1 MINFSLKILL
11 LLLTATSAFASVP
24 LAPRMGAGGKL
35 DMYGC
40 MQSNDF
46 YIANFAIY
54 PITQQQKDSKKPIL
68 PYCQDIPY
76 TGNAQITLDLLDR
89 DVRRKS
95 VWIKV
100 FDNRKSLIAQ
110 TEPSISKQGV
120 ITTSVNFPHQGQY
133 DVVLY
138 VEDSDLNTNPETSA
152 LHIPLMV
159 ATTVV
164 GEPAT
169 TGGFFKVTA
178 GIVVLAL
185 LLGWLIP
192 RHLKAKSTSPNLT
205 V

>member
-1 MINFSLKILL
+1 MINFSLKIGL

-24 LAPRMGAGGKL
+24 LAPRMGAGGKI

-40 MQSNDF
+40 MQTNDY

-54 PITQQQKDSKKPIL
+54 PITEQQKDPKKPML
-68 PYCQDIPY
+68 PHCQDIPY
-76 TGNAQITLDLLDR
+76 TGNAQLTLDLLDR
-89 DVRRKS
+89 DVRRKP

-100 FDNRKSLIAQ
+100 FDNHKSLITQ
-110 TEPSISKQGV
+110 TEPSVSKQGV

-152 LHIPLMV
+152 LHIPLLV

-169 TGGFFKVTA
+169 TGGFFKVAA
-178 GIVVLAL
+178 GIAILAL
-185 LLGWLIP
+185 LLGWFIP
-192 RHLKAKSTSPNLT
+192 RQLKAKPSA

>member
-1 MINFSLKILL
+1 MINFSLKIGL

-24 LAPRMGAGGKL
+24 LAPRMGAGGKI

-40 MQSNDF
+40 MQTNDY

-54 PITQQQKDSKKPIL
+54 PITEQQKDPKKPML
-68 PYCQDIPY
+68 PHCQDIPY
-76 TGNAQITLDLLDR
+76 TGNTQLTLDLLDR
-89 DVRRKS
+89 DVRRKP

-100 FDNRKSLIAQ
+100 FDNHKSLITQ
-110 TEPSISKQGV
+110 TEPSVSKQGV

-152 LHIPLMV
+152 LHIPLLV

-169 TGGFFKVTA
+169 TGGFFKVAA
-178 GIVVLAL
+178 GITILAL
-185 LLGWLIP
+185 LLGWFIP
-192 RHLKAKSTSPNLT
+192 RQLKAKPSA

>member
-1 MINFSLKILL
+1 MIKLSLKILV
-11 LLLTATSAFASVP
+11 LLLTLTTTVFASVP
-24 LAPRMGAGGKL
+24 LAPRMSAGGKL

-40 MQSNDF
+40 MQSNDY

-54 PITQQQKDSKKPIL
+54 PITQQQKDKKAPIY

-76 TGNAQITLDLLDR
+76 TGNSQIAVDLLDR

-100 FDNRKSLIAQ
+100 FDNHKNLITQ
-110 TEPSISKQGV
+110 TEPTLAKQGV
-120 ITTSVNFPHQGQY
+120 ITTAVNFPHQGLY
-133 DVVLY
+133 DIVLY

-152 LHIPLMV
+152 LHIPLSV
-159 ATTVV
+159 AMAAV

-169 TGGFFKVTA
+169 TGSFFKVAT
-178 GIVVLAL
+178 GIVILAL
-185 LLGWLIP
+185 ILGWLIP
-192 RHLKAKSTSPNLT
+192 RQLKAKPSA

>member
-1 MINFSLKILL
+1 MINFSLKIGL
-11 LLLTATSAFASVP
+11 LLLTVTSAFASVP
-24 LAPRMGAGGKL
+24 LAPRMGAGGKI

-40 MQSNDF
+40 MQTNDY

-54 PITQQQKDSKKPIL
+54 PITEQQKDPKKPML
-68 PYCQDIPY
+68 PHCQDIPY
-76 TGNAQITLDLLDR
+76 TGNAQLTLDLLDR
-89 DVRRKS
+89 DVRRKP

-100 FDNRKSLIAQ
+100 FDNHKSLITQ
-110 TEPSISKQGV
+110 TEPSVSKQGV

-152 LHIPLMV
+152 LHIPLLV

-169 TGGFFKVTA
+169 TGGFFKVAA
-178 GIVVLAL
+178 GIAILAL
-185 LLGWLIP
+185 LLGWFIP
-192 RHLKAKSTSPNLT
+192 RQLKAKPSA